1 MRYIFTFFLLL
12 LFLTSC
18 DSSIK
23 EFNVGFSEGYKEGL
37 KKNGCKEFKDKRK
50 KWKNRSFKDGFI
62 KGYESGMIDCIKIM
76 KANQAN
82 Q

>member
-1 MRYIFTFFLLL
+1 MRYVFTFLLL
-12 LFLTSC
+12 LCLTSC

-37 KKNGCKEFKDKRK
+37 KSNGCKEFKEKRK
-50 KWKNRSFKDGFI
+50 KWKNNSFKDGFI

>member
-1 MRYIFTFFLLL
+1 MRYIFTF
-12 LFLTSC
+12 LFLVLLISC

-23 EFNVGFSEGYKEGL
+23 EFNIGFSEGYKKGL
-37 KKNGCKEFKDKRK
+37 KSNGCKEFKDKQK
-50 KWKNRSFKDGFI
+50 KWKNKSFKDGFL
-62 KGYESGMIDCIKIM
+62 KGYESGTIDCIKIM

>member
-1 MRYIFTFFLLL
+1 MRYVFTFLLL

-37 KKNGCKEFKDKRK
+37 KSNGCKEFKDKRK
-50 KWKNRSFKDGFI
+50 KWKNKSFKNVLLKDMSLG
-62 KGYESGMIDCIKIM
+62 
-76 KANQAN
+76 
-82 Q
+82 

>member
-1 MRYIFTFFLLL
+1 MRYVFTFLLL

-37 KKNGCKEFKDKRK
+37 KKMVVRNLKISAKSGKISLLKMALSKDM
-50 KWKNRSFKDGFI
+50 SPG
-62 KGYESGMIDCIKIM
+62 
-76 KANQAN
+76 
-82 Q
+82 